1 MTLSLRISEIY
12 LSIQGEGPRTGEQ
25 TIFVRFA
32 GCNLR
37 CPGWPCDS
45 PHAIFPEKFRDE
57 WKSYTP
63 EEVFKQIKEI
73 DGGRHA
79 NICFTGGEP
88 FLQNH
93 EAFEQLVLLL
103 WEGRTLEVFSN
114 GTIEYPSWAFEYLY
128 FIMDWKLP
136 GSGEDPLNPVRMLDN
151 LKHLQ
156 PGDAIK
162 FVCVDDN
169 DFREAFKLW
178 AGYIKDVKPDLIIY
192 VGVAWGKLEPKD
204 LVQWML
210 DEKLPWSLNVQVHNY
225 VWPVNERS
233 R

>member
-1 MTLSLRISEIY
+1 MTKLRISEIY

-45 PHAIFPEKFRDE
+45 PHAIFPEKYRQE
-57 WKSYTP
+57 WESLTP
-63 EEVFKQIKEI
+63 EEVFDKIRQVD
-73 DGGRHA
+73 DGRNA

-93 EAFEQLVLLL
+93 ESLEELVLNL

-114 GTIEYPSWAFEYLY
+114 GTIEYPDWAFEYLY

-136 GSGEDPLNPVRMLDN
+136 GSGESEFDQVRFKN
-151 LKHLQ
+151 LARLQ
-156 PGDAIK
+156 PGDAVK
-162 FVCVDDN
+162 FVCAG
-169 DFREAFKLW
+169 REDYEMATHLW
-178 AGYIKDVKPDLIIY
+178 RTYIEEIHPNLTIYAGV
-192 VGVAWGKLEPKD
+192 VWGKLD
-204 LVQWML
+204 NATLVAWML
-210 DEKLPWSLNVQVHNY
+210 DDKLPWSLNVQVHNHI
-225 VWPVNERS
+225 WPVNERA